1 MKKVGIILEGGGMR
15 GMYTAGVL
23 DFFIKKDLFFPYVC
37 AVSAGACHA
46 LTYIAGQKG
55 RDKEM
60 TLKFINDKRYLSF
73 RNLIKT
79 GDIFGFDFIF
89 GELSEK
95 LLPFDFEFFENSP
108 QELAVGVTNCV
119 TGENEYF
126 YKSQCSIEELFKAVR
141 ASSSLPFVGKEV
153 VINGKAYMDGGI
165 SSSIPIERAIKDGY
179 DYNIVILTRNKGY
192 RKKPSK
198 MTKKISNVKY
208 RNFKGLTKAISDR
221 YKNYNREVELVEK
234 LEKEGKVFVIRPTNP
249 VNVGRIEKDKKK
261 IFEIYKSGYID
272 TARQY
277 NKLKKWLESIDN

>member
-1 MKKVGIILEGGGMR
+1 M
-15 GMYTAGVL
+15 
-23 DFFIKKDLFFPYVC
+23 
-37 AVSAGACHA
+37 
-46 LTYIAGQKG
+46 
-55 RDKEM
+55 
-60 TLKFINDKRYLSF
+60 
-73 RNLIKT
+73 
-79 GDIFGFDFIF
+79 
-89 GELSEK
+89 
-95 LLPFDFEFFENSP
+95 
-108 QELAVGVTNCV
+108 
-119 TGENEYF
+119 
-126 YKSQCSIEELFKAVR
+126 
-141 ASSSLPFVGKEV
+141 PFVGKEV

-272 TARQY
+272 TVRQY
-277 NKLKKWLESIDN
+277 NKLKKWLDSIDN